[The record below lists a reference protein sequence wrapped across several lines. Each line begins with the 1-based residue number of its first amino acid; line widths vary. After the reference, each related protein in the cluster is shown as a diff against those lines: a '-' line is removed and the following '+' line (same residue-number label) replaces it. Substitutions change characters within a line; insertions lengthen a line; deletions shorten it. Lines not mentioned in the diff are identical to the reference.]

1 MVPYINAY
9 GNNMFPAPETG
20 NGMDEVT
27 EDYIRGDDILPAPSM
42 DSLEVDAF
50 TSNMVHMG

>member
-1 MVPYINAY
+1 
-9 GNNMFPAPETG
+9 MFPAPETG

-27 EDYIRGDDILPAPSM
+27 EDYVRGDNIVPAPSM